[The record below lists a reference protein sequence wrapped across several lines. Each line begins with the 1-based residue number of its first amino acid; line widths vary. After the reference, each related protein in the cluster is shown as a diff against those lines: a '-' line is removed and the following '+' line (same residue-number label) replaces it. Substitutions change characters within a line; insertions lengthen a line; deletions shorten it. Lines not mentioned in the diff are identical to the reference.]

1 MRGLLLLF
9 LLLSFGFAESQTT
22 SNANELAL
30 TIRQKM
36 GIPPNDSLLNRTHAE
51 RYSLLHGFYDNNLL
65 LSQLDTVAVKK
76 IFDEIERVA
85 EKQNDQDL
93 VREVRYMRLIIQIRN
108 TNRKSRIR
116 LLEHRFDE
124 VKESDQPW
132 EIFIYSWLLGSQLLD
147 TEGKADIGFYLLT
160 EASETLE
167 KGYRHPIE
175 HYLNYILGSAHY
187 LYNDFN
193 GAKKYCGRA
202 FISGKSDTMFYTDGR
217 VFNTLGLVYRKMNLL
232 DSSDIYL
239 NKALITSLD
248 EGDSIMECI
257 ISGNLGENQYLRRN
271 YDAAIPLFTKDANM
285 AVANKDTGLASNAF
299 MLLADCY
306 LSKGELDKSW
316 PFLEKGRDYA
326 YKSGQYHRL
335 KTLYPILAKWYALKG
350 EAALSALY
358 TDSAMFVVDS
368 LERIQMQVRVVPTDK
383 LYEMNRLQIA
393 SIDQENQI
401 QQRNMVVLG
410 FFLLF
415 VIALLL
421 FQLYRT
427 RTKLNEQRLEGENSQ
442 LQTDLT
448 VARQRLD
455 DFLESITESAA
466 NPASMNTAT
475 IITEEGWLN
484 FKQLFDASFP
494 GYLKRVIKR
503 YPELTKGEHR
513 LMCFL
518 RLQMSNKD
526 IAIMLGVG
534 QNAVQQLQ
542 RRTRRKLNIETSE
555 ELAKLAQTI

>member
-335 KTLYPILAKWYALKG
+335 KILYPILAKWHALKG
-350 EAALSALY
+350 EPALSALY
-358 TDSAMFVVDS
+358 TDSSMFVVDS
-368 LERIQMQVRVVPTDK
+368 LERIW
-383 LYEMNRLQIA
+383 
-393 SIDQENQI
+393 
-401 QQRNMVVLG
+401 
-410 FFLLF
+410 LL
-415 VIALLL
+415 
-421 FQLYRT
+421 
-427 RTKLNEQRLEGENSQ
+427 
-442 LQTDLT
+442 
-448 VARQRLD
+448 
-455 DFLESITESAA
+455 
-466 NPASMNTAT
+466 M
-475 IITEEGWLN
+475 
-484 FKQLFDASFP
+484 
-494 GYLKRVIKR
+494 KR
-503 YPELTKGEHR
+503 H
-513 LMCFL
+513 
-518 RLQMSNKD
+518 
-526 IAIMLGVG
+526 
-534 QNAVQQLQ
+534 
-542 RRTRRKLNIETSE
+542 
-555 ELAKLAQTI
+555 